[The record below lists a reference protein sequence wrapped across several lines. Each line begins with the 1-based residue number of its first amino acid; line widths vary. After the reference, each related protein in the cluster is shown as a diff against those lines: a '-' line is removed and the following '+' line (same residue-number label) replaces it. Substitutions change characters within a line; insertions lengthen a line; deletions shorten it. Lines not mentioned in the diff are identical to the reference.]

1 MYGRKRNYHN
11 GTNSNT
17 PTHYWTAW
25 SGTPSRLLTPL
36 EQKPRFLI
44 WEDMLCE
51 VGVFWAISALRQL
64 DVVIEDKECE
74 EGFELTRGEESAR
87 AETENR

>member
-1 MYGRKRNYHN
+1 
-11 GTNSNT
+11 
-17 PTHYWTAW
+17 
-25 SGTPSRLLTPL
+25 
-36 EQKPRFLI
+36 
-44 WEDMLCE
+44 MLCE